1 MFKPTKN
8 KILLSLLVSI
18 VILIIYIIY
27 FKFFYTSSEPCHL
40 VLCAKIEEYKIFS
53 IRPTCCG
60 YTMKKLITEIISV
73 ILPSFLVSYLAMS
86 IINRKK

>member
-8 KILLSLLVSI
+8 KILLSLLISI

-27 FKFFYTSSEPCHL
+27 FKFFYISSEPCHL
-40 VLCAKIEEYKIFS
+40 VDCLITEKHINFW

-60 YTMKKLITEIISV
+60 YTMKKLLTEIISV
-73 ILPSFLVSYLAMS
+73 ILSSFLVSYLAMS